1 MISVR
6 NVIKYIKAEDDN
18 LTIDNR
24 LFLNIIIV
32 GFITCAISSIMFAIF
47 PPSIVVTIISFSYLV
62 LLPII
67 YYFVRIKGYYKSFKI
82 PLIFI
87 AFATIVLLWIF
98 NGGIN
103 GADIILGLIVLML
116 ALILIPSRKKI
127 YIISSFII
135 ITVFIYLLQYFKPG
149 LIVGFQNETYRWYDN
164 IIKVIFSSIIIL
176 LTINFFI
183 KHYTIERKRAEES
196 EARYK
201 SIYENSTI
209 GLYRTTPDGKILLT
223 NPWLVKRLGYSSF
236 EELVNRNLENEG
248 FEPTY
253 DRKHFIKLLETNGEV
268 KGLEAVWKCFDGT
281 NFYVRES
288 ARAIRDENGNIL
300 YFDGSVEDITENKL
314 AEAELIKAKE
324 ISEEN
329 AKKLHQLNDDK
340 DRFITI
346 ISHDLKSPF
355 NALLGFLSL
364 LTNNLHKYE
373 ISKIERQLNI
383 ISTSA
388 NNVYKLLEEI
398 LLWAQSQSG
407 KLPYNP
413 LYLSFSEICD
423 EVLSELKLFADNK
436 NIQINKFVPDN
447 LSVYADLYMLKT
459 ILRNIISNAVKFTGK
474 NGNVIIETEPG
485 KYFVTVKVIDSGTG
499 IAPERLQNLFNYSQI
514 MSDKGTENETGTGLG
529 ILICKEFIN
538 KHGGKLWV
546 ESEVG
551 KGSKFNFTLPLTS
564 NY

>member
-116 ALILIPSRKKI
+116 ALILIPSGKKI

-474 NGNVIIETEPG
+474 NGHVIIETEPG

>member
-268 KGLEAVWKCFDGT
+268 RGLEAVWKCFDGT

-436 NIQINKFVPDN
+436 NIQINKFVPNN